1 MNYHDIIASKGV
13 VAPPS
18 GFDATVDNPVLFGWQ
33 RVTTE
38 WACRQGCAALFADT
52 GLGKTPM
59 QLEWSRQV
67 IKHTGGRVLILAPL
81 AVGPQTAREAVKFGI
96 PNVKHVRRAV
106 DVEDGITV
114 CNYES
119 LHKLDVSSFAG
130 VVLDESSILKSY
142 AGSTKRRLI
151 EAFEATPFK
160 LACTA
165 TPAPN
170 DFLELGNH
178 AEFLGIMSSHQ
189 MLARWFINDQSG
201 MCKYRLKGHAV
212 LAFWDWITSWAR
224 CIGRPS
230 DMGNGY
236 SDDGYVL
243 PKLITKR
250 HSVAVDI
257 VTNRAE
263 GTLFRTQDGSATSL
277 HRERRLTSPD
287 RAAKV
292 AEIVALEPDESW
304 LIWTDTNYDAD
315 NLMRVLPDA
324 EEVRGPHSDR
334 VKEERLLG
342 FADGHVRILVTK
354 PSVAGFGLNWQHCA
368 RVAFVGPSYS
378 YEQYYQAIRRC
389 WRFGQRR
396 SVEVHVVLA
405 ATESMVGEVL
415 DRKGRDHE
423 EMKAAMFAASR
434 RAAAKSSKT
443 PDYTPTHVASI
454 QSWLRTRGP

>member
-1 MNYHDIIASKGV
+1 MSYEKIIASKGV

-18 GFDATVDNPVLFGWQ
+18 GFETTVENPILFEWQ
-33 RVTTE
+33 RVTVE
-38 WACRQGCAALFADT
+38 WACLQGCAALFADT
-52 GLGKTPM
+52 GLGKTAM
-59 QLEWSRQV
+59 QLEWARQV
-67 IKHTGGRVLILAPL
+67 MEHTGHDVLILAPL
-81 AVGPQTAREAVKFGI
+81 AVGPQTVREAVKFGI
-96 PNVKHVRRAV
+96 PGVKHVRRSE
-106 DVEDGITV
+106 DVEAGISV

-119 LHKLDVSSFAG
+119 MHKLDLSRFSG

-151 EAFEATPFK
+151 EAFENTPYK

-178 AEFLGIMSSHQ
+178 SEFLGVMSSHQ

-212 LAFWDWITSWAR
+212 LPFWDWVTSWAR

-230 DMGNGY
+230 DMGTRY
-236 SDDGYVL
+236 SDEGYVL
-243 PKLITKR
+243 PRLNIER

-257 VTNRAE
+257 GKNRAE
-263 GTLFRTQDGSATSL
+263 GMLFRTQDGSATSL
-277 HRERRLTSPD
+277 HRERRITSED

-292 AEIVALEPDESW
+292 AELVAAEPDDAW

-315 NLMRVLPDA
+315 NLMREIEDA
-324 EEVRGPHSDR
+324 EEVRGSHSDA

-342 FADGHVRILVTK
+342 FADGDVRVLVTK

-378 YEQYYQAIRRC
+378 YEQFYQAIRRC

-396 SVEVHVVLA
+396 RVDVHVVLA

-415 DRKGRDHE
+415 DRKARDHE
-423 EMKAAMFAASR
+423 DMKAAMFAASR
-434 RAAAKSSKT
+434 RAAAKSSRT
-443 PDYTPTHVASI
+443 PDYTPTHTASV
-454 QSWLRTRGP
+454 QSWLVTR

>member
-1 MNYHDIIASKGV
+1 
-13 VAPPS
+13 
-18 GFDATVDNPVLFGWQ
+18 
-33 RVTTE
+33 
-38 WACRQGCAALFADT
+38 
-52 GLGKTPM
+52 
-59 QLEWSRQV
+59 
-67 IKHTGGRVLILAPL
+67 
-81 AVGPQTAREAVKFGI
+81 
-96 PNVKHVRRAV
+96 
-106 DVEDGITV
+106 
-114 CNYES
+114 
-119 LHKLDVSSFAG
+119 
-130 VVLDESSILKSY
+130 
-142 AGSTKRRLI
+142 
-151 EAFEATPFK
+151 
-160 LACTA
+160 
-165 TPAPN
+165 
-170 DFLELGNH
+170 
-178 AEFLGIMSSHQ
+178 
-189 MLARWFINDQSG
+189 
-201 MCKYRLKGHAV
+201 
-212 LAFWDWITSWAR
+212 
-224 CIGRPS
+224 
-230 DMGNGY
+230 
-236 SDDGYVL
+236 
-243 PKLITKR
+243 
-250 HSVAVDI
+250 
-257 VTNRAE
+257 
-263 GTLFRTQDGSATSL
+263 
-277 HRERRLTSPD
+277 
-287 RAAKV
+287 V